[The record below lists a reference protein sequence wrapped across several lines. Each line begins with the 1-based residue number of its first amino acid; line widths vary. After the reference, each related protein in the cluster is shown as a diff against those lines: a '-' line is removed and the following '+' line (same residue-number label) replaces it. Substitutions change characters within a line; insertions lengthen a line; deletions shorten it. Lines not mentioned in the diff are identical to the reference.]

1 MPTLSIII
9 PVYNSEKYLKQCLD
23 SILAQASDDFE
34 ILLIDDGSTDF
45 SGKLCDEYASRYNN
59 IYVFHE
65 KNRGVSAEIK
75 VLSGHK
81 GNMLFLWI
89 VMIGWKKMLYLF

>member
-23 SILAQASDDFE
+23 SILAQAFDDFE

-65 KNRGVSAEIK
+65 KNRG
-75 VLSGHK
+75 
-81 GNMLFLWI
+81 
-89 VMIGWKKMLYLF
+89 

>member
-45 SGKLCDEYASRYNN
+45 SL
-59 IYVFHE
+59 
-65 KNRGVSAEIK
+65 
-75 VLSGHK
+75 
-81 GNMLFLWI
+81 GNCAMSMLVDIIIFMYFMRKI
-89 VMIGWKKMLYLF
+89 EG